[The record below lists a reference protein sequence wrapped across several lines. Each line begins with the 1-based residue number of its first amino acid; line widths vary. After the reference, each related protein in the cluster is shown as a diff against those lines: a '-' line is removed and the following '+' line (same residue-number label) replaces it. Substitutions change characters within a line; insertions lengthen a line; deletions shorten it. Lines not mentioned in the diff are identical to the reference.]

1 MYDDNNSFPAA
12 QGRASSALCACL
24 ANVYWWMTFALLVSG
39 VAAWAVGTSPEL
51 SRKLVTS
58 PGLCIILFL
67 VEIGLVLWI
76 SAGIKRMS
84 ASTATA
90 LFIAYSLVNGVT
102 MSFIFIAYTQTAIV
116 SAFAV
121 TAGTFAVMAFIGSVT
136 KTDLTR
142 FGNLFL
148 MALLGLVIASV
159 VNMFWVNNTF
169 SLIISYVGVLVFV
182 GLTAYDAQKIKF
194 MFLESGMD
202 NSETVRKI
210 AILGALS
217 LYLDFIN
224 LFLFILRIFGRRD

>member
-1 MYDDNNSFPAA
+1 MYEDNDSYVTQRAA
-12 QGRASSALCACL
+12 SALSACL
-24 ANVYWWMTFALLVSG
+24 ANVYWWMTFALLISG

-58 PGLCIILFL
+58 PGLCIVLFL
-67 VEIGLVLWI
+67 VEIGLVIWI
-76 SAGIKRMS
+76 SAGINKMS
-84 ASTATA
+84 AATATA

-102 MSFIFIAYTQTAIV
+102 LSFIFIAYTQTVIA

-121 TAGTFAVMAFIGSVT
+121 TAGTFAAMAIYGSVT
-136 KTDLTR
+136 KTDPTR

-148 MALLGLVIASV
+148 MALIGLVIASV
-159 VNMFWVNNTF
+159 VNMFWMNNTF
-169 SLIISYVGVLVFV
+169 NLIISYVGVLVFV
-182 GLTAYDAQKIKF
+182 GLTAYDAQKIKM
-194 MFLESGMD
+194 MFLESGME

-224 LFLFILRIFGRRD
+224 LFLYILRIFGRRD

>member
-1 MYDDNNSFPAA
+1 MYEDNDSYVT
-12 QGRASSALCACL
+12 QRASSALSACL
-24 ANVYWWMTFALLVSG
+24 ANVYWWMTFALLISG

-51 SRKLVTS
+51 SRKLITS
-58 PGLCIILFL
+58 PGLCIVLFL
-67 VEIGLVLWI
+67 VEIGLVIWI
-76 SAGIKRMS
+76 SAGINKMS
-84 ASTATA
+84 AATATA

-102 MSFIFIAYTQTAIV
+102 LSFIFIAYTQTVIA

-121 TAGTFAVMAFIGSVT
+121 TAGTFAAMAIYGSVT

-148 MALLGLVIASV
+148 MALIGLVIASV
-159 VNMFWVNNTF
+159 VNMFWMNNTF
-169 SLIISYVGVLVFV
+169 NLIISYVGVLVFV
-182 GLTAYDAQKIKF
+182 GLTAYDAQKIKM
-194 MFLESGMD
+194 MFLESGME

-224 LFLFILRIFGRRD
+224 LFLYILRIFGRRD

>member
-1 MYDDNNSFPAA
+1 MYEDNNSYVTTHV
-12 QGRASSALCACL
+12 STALRACL
-24 ANVYWWMTFALLVSG
+24 ANVYWWMTFALLISG

-76 SAGIKRMS
+76 SAGINKMS
-84 ASTATA
+84 ASNATA
-90 LFIAYSLVNGVT
+90 LFVAYSLVNGVT
-102 MSFIFIAYTQTAIV
+102 LSFIFIAYTQTVIA

-121 TAGTFAVMAFIGSVT
+121 TAGTFAVMAVIGSVT

-148 MALLGLVIASV
+148 MALIGLVIASL
-159 VNMFWVNNTF
+159 VNMFWMNNTF

-182 GLTAYDAQKIKF
+182 GLTAYDAQKIKM
-194 MFLESGMD
+194 MFLEAGME